1 MSKTVSKNA
10 SGHYIPTNAKEY
22 SAFSKNIHSI
32 LDKNITRWIHIPQSA
47 YLEFQDAQ
55 NDFRDCQEDFPADPT
70 RAQTTKRNELQKI
83 ATSNMRQFIKF
94 YLRNPIVT
102 NEELVSMGIP
112 PIDTI
117 KTPQIEVKEEV
128 EFNIHIKSTNNIIID
143 FKQSGTQNKAKP
155 NGYSGA
161 VIIWAIT
168 DTEPETN
175 DGYTG
180 HILATKT
187 PHTID
192 FDTHESGKRVWVR
205 ACWQNA
211 RGILGRWSEAKTAII
226 P

>member
-1 MSKTVSKNA
+1 MGGNN
-10 SGHYIPTNAKEY
+10 YIPQNAAQFA
-22 SAFSKNIHSI
+22 AFSKNIHAI
-32 LDKNITRWIHIPQSA
+32 LDKNITRWTHIPKSA
-47 YLEFQDAQ
+47 FDEFQEAQ
-55 NDFRDCQEDFPADPT
+55 NNFRDIQEEFPADPT
-70 RAQTTKRNELQKI
+70 RAQTTKRNEAQKV

-94 YLRNPIVT
+94 YLRNPVIT
-102 NEELVSMGIP
+102 DDELVAMGIP
-112 PIDTI
+112 PIDRV
-117 KTPQIEVKEEV
+117 KTPHTEVKEEV